1 MNLIFLD
8 TETTGLNHSVDRIVE
23 IAVVDLSGK
32 TIIDTLI
39 DPQIKIPKSSTVIHG
54 ISNSDV
60 RNSPTLADVMPE
72 LISVISN
79 NHVVIY
85 NADFDKSFFSCDLS
99 CAGKISCAMKEFARL
114 KRIWNR
120 WYSGYKWHKLNDA
133 AREVGHKWTGAK
145 HRALSDALACRSIWN
160 YINEATQISELH
172 YLEYISDQCFES
184 MEQDA
189 IQHMSVLRQE
199 RIESRNERRS
209 MLFLSSEA
217 SAKLTNI
224 FLT

>member
-1 MNLIFLD
+1 MNRFFLD
-8 TETTGLNHSVDRIVE
+8 TETTGLHHAVDRIVE
-23 IAVVDLSGK
+23 LAVVDSSGK

-39 DPQIKIPKSSTVIHG
+39 DPQIEIPKSSTVIHG

-60 RNSPTLADVMPE
+60 RNSPILADVLPE
-72 LISVISN
+72 LMSIISN

-85 NADFDKSFFSCDLS
+85 NADFDKSFFPCDLS

-114 KRIWNR
+114 KRIWNP
-120 WYSGYKWHKLNDA
+120 WYSDYKWHKLNDA
-133 AREVGHKWTGAK
+133 ASLVGHKWTGAK
-145 HRALSDALACRSIWN
+145 HRALSDALACRSVWN

-209 MLFLSSEA
+209 MLFLSSED